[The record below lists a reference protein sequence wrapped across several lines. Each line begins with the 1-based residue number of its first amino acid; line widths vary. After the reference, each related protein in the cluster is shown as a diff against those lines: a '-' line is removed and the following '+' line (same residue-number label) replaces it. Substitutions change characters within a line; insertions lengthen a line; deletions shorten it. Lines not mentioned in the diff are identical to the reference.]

1 MSKLK
6 HVWIMLASLVPLTN
20 LSSKAQAQFDP
31 FISQPQMPPPINA
44 PAMSI
49 EQQMRDRIQHQR
61 VTPAPNSISNP
72 KLAAAYLKEGFEHYN
87 RREYQK
93 AVSAYNLALH
103 YNSSY
108 AVAYLGRAMA
118 LRKLGDKYN
127 AFLDARRA
135 SHWSRQQGNMKV
147 LNAAE
152 RFKRVIYR

>member
-6 HVWIMLASLVPLTN
+6 HLWIILASLVPLTS
-20 LSSKAQAQFDP
+20 LSNKAQAQFDP

-49 EQQMRDRIQHQR
+49 EQQMRDRIERQR
-61 VTPAPNSISNP
+61 VTPVPNSISNP
-72 KLAAAYLKEGFEHYN
+72 KLATAYVKDGFEHYN
-87 RREYQK
+87 RGEYQK
-93 AVSAYNLALH
+93 AVSAYNLALY

-118 LRKLGDKYN
+118 LRKLGDKHN